1 MNELQITIAQNEL
14 NLRTMKNN
22 SVNRGATQEELQSI
36 MNDLEALL
44 NQLQNRE
51 KL

>member
-1 MNELQITIAQNEL
+1 MNELQTAIVQNEM

-22 SVNRGATQEELQSI
+22 GVNRGATQDELQSI
-36 MNDLEALL
+36 MNDLEDLL

>member
-1 MNELQITIAQNEL
+1 MNELQTAIVQNEL
-14 NLRTMKNN
+14 NLRAMKTN
-22 SVNRGATQEELQSI
+22 SGKRGATQEELQSI
-36 MNDLEALL
+36 ANDLEALL